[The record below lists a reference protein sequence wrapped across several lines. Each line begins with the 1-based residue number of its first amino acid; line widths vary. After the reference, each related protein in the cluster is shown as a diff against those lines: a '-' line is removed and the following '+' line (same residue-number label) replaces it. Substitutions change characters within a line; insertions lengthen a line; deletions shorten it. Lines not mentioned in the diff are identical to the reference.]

1 LSLPAARWLAHA
13 REPGALQREK
23 GAPRDADE
31 SLAVKLDGVLTLPG
45 APAAVWALLTDP
57 ARLARLLPGCRRL
70 DPDGP
75 DRFKAAVKFGIAAI
89 SGNYAGSLEFA
100 EKRPPRSLVMKLDGK
115 GLPGFVK
122 GQGRIELLS
131 KDGQT
136 EVRYSG
142 EAQVGG
148 MIAGVGQRM
157 LEGAAR
163 RIVQQFFEAAA
174 AELKSAA
181 PPDRVVAAG
190 KAAKPKRKKG

>member
-1 LSLPAARWLAHA
+1 
-13 REPGALQREK
+13 
-23 GAPRDADE
+23 
-31 SLAVKLDGVLTLPG
+31 VKLDGAVILPG

-57 ARLARLLPGCRRL
+57 ARLARLLPGCQRL
-70 DPDGP
+70 DPGGP
-75 DRFKAAVKFGIAAI
+75 DRYKASVKFGIAAI
-89 SGNYAGSLEFA
+89 SGSYAGSLEFA
-100 EKRPPRSLVMKLDGK
+100 EKQPPRSLVMKLDGK

-122 GQGRIELLS
+122 GQGRIELLAR
-131 KDGQT
+131 DAQT

-163 RIVQQFFEAAA
+163 RIMRQFFEAAA

-181 PPDRVVAAG
+181 PAAPIAAAG
-190 KAAKPKRKKG
+190 DAAKPKRRKG